1 MPSTS
6 FFTLEPCLTHTILRL
21 RSPDQ
26 TNRLTRACVFALTE
40 AIHDLARTPQPLILT
55 GNEKFFSAGAD
66 LNEIAALTAASA
78 FEFSR
83 MGQALM
89 STVAGFPAPVCAA
102 IYGYCMGGRLDLALA
117 CQRRIAAPNAIFGHR
132 GASVGLITGWGG
144 TQLLPRLIGKG
155 RALQMFLTAEK
166 LHATEALQIGLIDA
180 IATDPVAEAI
190 RLRLDSA
197 SSPNH

>member
-21 RSPDQ
+21 RSSAE

-66 LNEIAALTAASA
+66 LNEIAALTAASP

-89 STVAGFPAPVCAA
+89 STVAGFPARLVRLFTA
-102 IYGYCMGGRLDLALA
+102 IAW
-117 CQRRIAAPNAIFGHR
+117 
-132 GASVGLITGWGG
+132 V
-144 TQLLPRLIGKG
+144 
-155 RALQMFLTAEK
+155 
-166 LHATEALQIGLIDA
+166 EALTSLSHASAASPRQTPSS
-180 IATDPVAEAI
+180 ATAGR
-190 RLRLDSA
+190 RLV
-197 SSPNH
+197 